1 MFASIPS
8 CDFFFPYSNCFVTSL
23 LCSISVIISQHWYL
37 SIYIIFLSTQR
48 NCMFT
53 FHHILINGYVATHL
67 KLLKQAGLFSNVITY
82 IISVVPRSLAYRTAG
97 RLDIT
102 IRHIHGTNHQSL
114 PNKSKVSQASLLMR
128 IAEFC

>member
-1 MFASIPS
+1 MAFVAGVLCVCFDSKLR
-8 CDFFFPYSNCFVTSL
+8 FFFPLLKLFCDIVVVFDISNIAAL
-23 LCSISVIISQHWYL
+23 LVL
-37 SIYIIFLSTQR
+37 IYIIFLSTQR

-114 PNKSKVSQASLLMR
+114 PNKSKVSLACL
-128 IAEFC
+128 